1 MIITGRV
8 YRRIEKEKAYQYYI
22 KDAILEMQSKNQIHK
37 SIKDQTADQ
46 AGQWKNNQIIVPI
59 HEQKNT
65 YIVKTDENQ
74 TEYQDGKQMVS
85 KGEVVPIAGNV
96 LVISEKEGNQ
106 SSGKISGCRGALRTS
121 NRREIPV
128 SLIVFLIM
136 RPVEFSTLCGQSR
149 YRFLNSGKVSLSG

>member
-1 MIITGRV
+1 MN
-8 YRRIEKEKAYQYYI
+8 K
-22 KDAILEMQSKNQIHK
+22 
-37 SIKDQTADQ
+37 
-46 AGQWKNNQIIVPI
+46 
-59 HEQKNT
+59 KNT

-96 LVISEKEGNQ
+96 LVISEKKGIKAAERFRSAGLVP
-106 SSGKISGCRGALRTS
+106 ISGCRGALRTS